1 MNPLS
6 RAALRRPG
14 RTLAAVALL
23 AVAAVPGLF
32 RLRLRTDG
40 GALIPPQA
48 PAAVYDRRVS
58 RWFGVRDP
66 LAVVVRPDGPEGIFR
81 PSTLR
86 RVRDLTAALSAIDGV
101 GPRGVVSLA
110 TEHGFRFRP
119 GTLQRRTLLDPLP
132 TTPAAIDELRA
143 DLGRIGVW
151 DGLLIGRD
159 GRSTAVVVDV
169 PSGLDR
175 TVFYRRVISVAATM
189 AAQADNGDRIEV
201 VGATAA
207 EALLGSHILAD
218 LGVPA
223 AWLDQLG
230 EPPAGARI
238 GLIPLALLLMGLVF
252 RIAFGR
258 MAAAWLPLLKVGICL
273 LALFGLMGWLG
284 VPVYLT
290 TAVLPVLLLA
300 VGTASEAHLF
310 RRFAAFRE
318 EHPAMASPELTAL
331 ALADIEDPVIQAA
344 ATTAVGFL
352 SFSLSPV
359 GPVRTFGLF
368 AALGALLCLLGS
380 LTAVP
385 AALALRPPEWIAAGP
400 AGGAALLARV
410 LGGLGRFAVRR
421 RRAVLA
427 VLAVAVLLAGDGLR
441 RLVVEDSWVDGFAPR
456 SAFARAL
463 RGFDH
468 DFAGADL
475 LRVVIETPGL
485 HAAGT
490 VDGALVGDRS
500 LTLPDLPGTPP
511 SRLLG
516 SFLSLHRPAVPG
528 PGWESWIESVRSH
541 GALLDAG
548 WPETGGSPRFA
559 LALDRGVPVAWE
571 LRMQPLAV
579 PSTLERVRDL
589 ERFLAGWPGV
599 GRATGPAGFLETA
612 AFLTRPDAPGSRR
625 LPDSPQAAAILW
637 HNSARVLGEDRL
649 RRIVD
654 AGRTRGLV
662 NVFLHGSNYT
672 RTARLM
678 AALRT
683 WERTRLEPYGIRLG
697 FAGDVAVSQALIGGV
712 VTTQVESLVLSL
724 LGIFAVT
731 AGLSRSLRRG
741 LLCVVPATFAVLLDF
756 AVLGWLGIPLG
767 VATSMFAGMTL
778 GVGVDYAIHL
788 LNRLERRRPSGI
800 AEAAA
805 GALATTGPALLTDAA
820 STILGFAVLLVSQVP
835 ANERLGGL
843 LALSLTACVAAT
855 LLVVPALSASG
866 PDSAQAHLSNQRAP
880 LNDVGRARYESSP

>member
-1 MNPLS
+1 VNPLS
-6 RAALRRPG
+6 RAALRHPG

-23 AVAAVPGLF
+23 AMAAVPGLV
-32 RLRLRTDG
+32 RLRMRMDG
-40 GALIPPQA
+40 GALIPPHA
-48 PAAVYDRRVS
+48 PAAVYDRQARG
-58 RWFGVRDP
+58 WFGVRDP
-66 LAVVVRPDGPEGIFR
+66 LAVVVRADGPEGIFR
-81 PSTLR
+81 QPTLR
-86 RVRDLTAALSAIDGV
+86 RVRDLTAALAGLDGI
-101 GPRGVVSLA
+101 GAGGVVSLA
-110 TEHGFRFRP
+110 TERGFRFLP

-132 TTPAAIDELRA
+132 TSPAAIAELRT
-143 DLGRIGVW
+143 DLARIGAW
-151 DGLLIGRD
+151 NGLLIGRA
-159 GRSTAVVVDV
+159 GRSTAVVVGV
-169 PSGLDR
+169 PPGVDR
-175 TVFYRRVISVAATM
+175 TAFYRRVRAVAA
-189 AAQADNGDRIEV
+189 ARAGKGDRIEV
-201 VGATAA
+201 VGAAAA

-223 AWLDQLG
+223 AWLG
-230 EPPAGARI
+230 EPAEGLRL
-238 GLIPLALLLMGLVF
+238 GLIPLALLLMGVVF

-300 VGTASEAHLF
+300 VGTASEVHLF
-310 RRFAAFRE
+310 RRFALLRE
-318 EHPAMASPELTAL
+318 ERPAAASGELAAL
-331 ALADIEDPVIQAA
+331 ALADIEQPVIQAA

-368 AALGALLCLLGS
+368 AALGVLLCLLGS

-385 AALALRPPEWIAAGP
+385 AALALRPPDWIAGRP
-400 AGGAALLARV
+400 AGGAALLARA

-427 VLAVAVLLAGDGLR
+427 AVAVAVLVAGDGLR
-441 RLVVEDSWVDGFAPR
+441 RLAVQDSWVDGFAPR
-456 SAFARAL
+456 SDFARSL
-463 RGFDH
+463 RAFDR

-475 LRVVIETPGL
+475 LRVVIEAPGL
-485 HAAGT
+485 HASGT
-490 VDGALVGDRS
+490 VDGAVVGDRS
-500 LTLPDLPGTPP
+500 LALPGLARTPP

-516 SFLSLHRPAVPG
+516 SFLRLHRPAAAG
-528 PGWESWIESVRSH
+528 PGWESWIESVRFH
-541 GALLDAG
+541 GGLLALG
-548 WPETGGSPRFA
+548 WPETDGSPRFA
-559 LALDRGVPVAWE
+559 MALQPGEPVAWE
-571 LRMQPLAV
+571 LRLEPFAV
-579 PSTLERVRDL
+579 PATLERARDL

-612 AFLTRPDAPGSRR
+612 AFLTRPEAPDSRR

-637 HNSARVLGEDRL
+637 HNSGRALGEERL
-649 RRIVD
+649 RGIVD
-654 AGRTRGLV
+654 AGATRGLV
-662 NVFLHGSNYT
+662 NVFLHGSDYA

-678 AALRT
+678 AALRA
-683 WERTRLEPYGIRLG
+683 WERTHLSPYGIHLG

-712 VTTQVESLVLSL
+712 VTTQLESLALSL

-741 LLCVVPATFAVLLDF
+741 LLCVVPAALAVLLDF

-788 LNRLERRRPSGI
+788 LDRLERARRSGT
-800 AEAAA
+800 AGTAGMAGMAGTEMAAA
-805 GALATTGPALLTDAA
+805 STAAVALATTGPAILTDAA
-820 STILGFAVLLVSQVP
+820 STILGFAVLLLSQVP

-855 LLVVPALSASG
+855 LLVVPALALRPG
-866 PDSAQAHLSNQRAP
+866 RRADEA
-880 LNDVGRARYESSP
+880 L

>member
-1 MNPLS
+1 VNPLS

-23 AVAAVPGLF
+23 MVAAVPGLV

-40 GALIPPQA
+40 GALIPPRA
-48 PAAVYDRRVS
+48 PAAVYDRQVR

-86 RVRDLTAALSAIDGV
+86 RVRDLTAALAGLDGV
-101 GPRGVVSLA
+101 GADGVVSLA
-110 TEHGFRFRP
+110 TERGFRFRP
-119 GTLQRRTLLDPLP
+119 GTLQRQTLLDPLP
-132 TTPAAIDELRA
+132 TSPAAIAGLRS
-143 DLGRIGVW
+143 DLARVGAW
-151 DGLLIGRD
+151 DGLLIGRA
-159 GRSTAVVVDV
+159 GRSAAVVVGV
-169 PSGLDR
+169 PPGVDR
-175 TVFYRRVISVAATM
+175 TAFYRRVRAVAAAP
-189 AAQADNGDRIEV
+189 AAPADNSDRIEV
-201 VGATAA
+201 VGAAAA

-223 AWLDQLG
+223 AWLGRLG
-230 EPPAGARI
+230 EPPEGARI

-252 RIAFGR
+252 RLAFGR
-258 MAAAWLPLLKVGICL
+258 LAAAWLPLLKVGLCL

-300 VGTASEAHLF
+300 VGTASEVHLF
-310 RRFAAFRE
+310 RRFAALRE
-318 EHPAMASPELTAL
+318 ERPEAASGELAAL
-331 ALADIEDPVIQAA
+331 ALAGIEEPVIQAA
-344 ATTAVGFL
+344 AATAVGFL

-359 GPVRTFGLF
+359 GPVRAFGLF
-368 AALGALLCLLGS
+368 AAAGVLLCLLGS

-385 AALALRPPEWIAAGP
+385 AALALRPPDWIARRP
-400 AGGAALLARV
+400 AGGAALLERSIGR
-410 LGGLGRFAVRR
+410 LGHFAARR

-427 VLAVAVLLAGDGLR
+427 VLALAVLLTGDGLR
-441 RLVVEDSWVDGFAPR
+441 RLRVQDSWVDGFAPR

-463 RGFDH
+463 RAFDR

-475 LRVVIETPGL
+475 LRVVVEAPGL

-490 VDGALVGDRS
+490 VDGAAVGDRS
-500 LTLPDLPGTPP
+500 LLLPAPSGTPA
-511 SRLLG
+511 SRLPG
-516 SFLSLHRPAVPG
+516 SFLALRGPAG
-528 PGWESWIESVRSH
+528 PGWESWIDGIQARGDRV
-541 GALLDAG
+541 AVG
-548 WPETGGSPRFA
+548 WPVTGGSPRFA
-559 LALDRGVPVAWE
+559 LALQPGEPVAWE
-571 LRMQPLAV
+571 LRLEPLAV
-579 PSTLERVRDL
+579 PATLERVRDL

-599 GRATGPAGFLETA
+599 GRAAGPAGFLATA
-612 AFLTRPDAPGSRR
+612 AFLTHPDAPGSRR

-637 HNSARVLGEDRL
+637 HNSARALGEERL
-649 RRIVD
+649 RGIVD

-662 NVFLHGSNYT
+662 NVFLHGSDYA

-678 AALRT
+678 AALRA
-683 WERTRLEPYGIRLG
+683 WEREHLNPYGIRLG

-712 VTTQVESLVLSL
+712 VTTQLESLALSL

-731 AGLSRSLRRG
+731 AGLSRSLRHG
-741 LLCVVPATFAVLLDF
+741 LLCGVPAAFAVLLDF

-788 LNRLERRRPSGI
+788 LDRLERARPRETEEAARIS
-800 AEAAA
+800 ALALAAA
-805 GALATTGPALLTDAA
+805 GPAILTDAG
-820 STILGFAVLLVSQVP
+820 STILGFSVLLVSQVP

-855 LLVVPALSASG
+855 LLVIPALAASSLEQ
-866 PDSAQAHLSNQRAP
+866 PACTL
-880 LNDVGRARYESSP
+880 E